1 MLLVWCLNCSVKKF
15 SASASVRS
23 ACIRFSWIIN
33 IGFCLLMD
41 HTFFSGYGCFSICG
55 SVGRTGVP
63 IGLTVAQTM
72 LLNVQIMLV
81 AMA

>member
-1 MLLVWCLNCSVKKF
+1 
-15 SASASVRS
+15 
-23 ACIRFSWIIN
+23 
-33 IGFCLLMD
+33 MD
-41 HTFFSGYGCFSICG
+41 HTFFSAYGCFNICG
-55 SVGRTGVP
+55 AVGRTGVP